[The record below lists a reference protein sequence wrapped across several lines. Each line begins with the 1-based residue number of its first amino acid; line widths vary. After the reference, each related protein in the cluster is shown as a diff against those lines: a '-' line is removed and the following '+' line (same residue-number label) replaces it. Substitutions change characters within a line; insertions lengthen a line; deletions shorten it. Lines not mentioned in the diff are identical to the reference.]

1 MLFFVG
7 KTSKFFEYTQM
18 YEMDW
23 NKLRIDL
30 NSILFRV
37 RINEHFMYKNW
48 TDIFDSKLQK
58 FTMVIKILTNV
69 LSIDIYR
76 FHT

>member
-1 MLFFVG
+1 
-7 KTSKFFEYTQM
+7 
-18 YEMDW
+18 MDW

-37 RINEHFMYKNW
+37 RINEHFMYKSW

-58 FTMVIKILTNV
+58 FTMVIKILTNG
-69 LSIDIYR
+69 LYQLTFIDFIPNQNK
-76 FHT
+76 HTI